1 MTLVSRNRLFL
12 ASFILA
18 VVFIVVTTVFFIIA
32 MLNDS
37 IAIPQE
43 HQRLFPLPQLPL
55 ISSNFLAALASA
67 ILLTLYSAIILGI
80 SLVNFEKT
88 RSLEIIYLVL
98 FGLGCLFEGI
108 RIWLPIL
115 NLWVNNS
122 HLYVLMGQLL
132 FFGRVLSV
140 ISLLALSLLAIEMEN
155 KQNIE
160 LSILVVGSVAAL
172 LARAIPI
179 NTLVIP
185 SNCGIR
191 FGMETT
197 FLLISAV
204 SLLAGFMAML
214 HQSHDHGSPE
224 YAKVSIGFIIL
235 SAGYLVL
242 TETDCLLFLS
252 VGGILITVG
261 SILFLINLHKFH
273 MWK

>member
-43 HQRLFPLPQLPL
+43 HQRLFHLPQFPL
-55 ISSNFLAALASA
+55 LSSNFLAALASA
-67 ILLTLYSAIILGI
+67 VLLTLYSAVILGI

-88 RSLEIIYLVL
+88 RSLEIIYLVF

-108 RIWLPIL
+108 RIWLPVVD
-115 NLWVNNS
+115 LWADNS
-122 HLYVLMGQLL
+122 RLYVLMGQLL

-242 TETDCLLFLS
+242 TETDCLLFLG
-252 VGGILITVG
+252 VGGIMITVG
-261 SILFLINLHKFH
+261 SILFLMNLHKFH

>member
-12 ASFILA
+12 ASFILS

-32 MLNDS
+32 MLNDY
-37 IAIPQE
+37 IVIPQE
-43 HQRLFPLPQLPL
+43 HQRLFQLPQLPL
-55 ISSNFLAALASA
+55 LSSNFLAALASA
-67 ILLTLYSAIILGI
+67 VLLTLYSAIILGI

-88 RSLEIIYLVL
+88 RSLEIIFLVL

-108 RIWLPIL
+108 RIWLPIV
-115 NLWVNNS
+115 NLWADNS
-122 HLYVLMGQLL
+122 RLYILTGQLL

-140 ISLLALSLLAIEMEN
+140 MSLLAMSLLAIEMES

-172 LARAIPI
+172 LARAMPI

-191 FGMETT
+191 FGLEKI
-197 FLLISAV
+197 FLLISSV

-224 YAKVSIGFIIL
+224 YTKVSIGFIIM
-235 SAGYLVL
+235 SVGYLIL
-242 TETDCLLFLS
+242 TETDCFLFLGA
-252 VGGILITVG
+252 GGILIAAG
-261 SILFLINLHKFH
+261 SILFLMNLHKFH